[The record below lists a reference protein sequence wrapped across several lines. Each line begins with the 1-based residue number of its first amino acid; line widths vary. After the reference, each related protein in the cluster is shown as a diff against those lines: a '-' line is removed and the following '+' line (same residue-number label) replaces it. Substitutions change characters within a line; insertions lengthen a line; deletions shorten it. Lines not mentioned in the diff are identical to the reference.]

1 MKRGHRPA
9 MLSGSIFSS
18 CKSRFV
24 YISMK
29 NSTRGSA
36 DRAWGWSLLVKA
48 VCGFLSVPLIQQR
61 IQITPLA
68 AQHRNGNVHGL
79 CVWFSCVRV
88 RFCQAQRQLLKLSA
102 GPVFLSV
109 SPPPATRIHAGGSV
123 RTRVINSRSAV
134 TWPRAWD
141 VNHGGEHGTGTLSCQ
156 QISGTHAL
164 PFPSTEEQLCLIK
177 ALRGGAVEGSCHVP
191 SRLALIRD
199 LVEVSL

>member
-24 YISMK
+24 YICRK
-29 NSTRGSA
+29 TSTRGSA
-36 DRAWGWSLLVKA
+36 DDAWGWSLLVKA

-61 IQITPLA
+61 IKITPLA
-68 AQHRNGNVHGL
+68 TQNQNGNVHSL
-79 CVWFSCVRV
+79 CVWFSCIRV
-88 RFCQAQRQLLKLSA
+88 QFCQAQQQLLKLSA
-102 GPVFLSV
+102 GPVSLCL
-109 SPPPATRIHAGGSV
+109 PPPTTRIHADGSV

-164 PFPSTEEQLCLIK
+164 PFLSTEQLCLIK
-177 ALRGGAVEGSCHVP
+177 ALRGGTVEGSCHVP